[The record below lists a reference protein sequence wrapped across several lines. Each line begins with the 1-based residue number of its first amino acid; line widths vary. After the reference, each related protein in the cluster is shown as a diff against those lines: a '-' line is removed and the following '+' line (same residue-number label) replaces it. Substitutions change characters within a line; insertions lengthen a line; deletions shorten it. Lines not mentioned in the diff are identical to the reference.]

1 MDRRKSI
8 KALLVGSV
16 SAGVLVEAC
25 TTEEKKV
32 PSEHAAAPADVTPA
46 GSINRMKEEAEH
58 QKEVDSEKT
67 FFTAEEMATITILGD
82 IIIPKDETS
91 GSASDAKVPAFIEFI
106 VKDEPVHQLPMR
118 GGLRWLDIQCL
129 NRYDKDFIGCTPVQR
144 TAILDE
150 IAYPMKAK
158 PEMQQG
164 VVFFNKIRDLA
175 AIGFFTSKMGIED
188 LGYKGNSPGKWEGV
202 PPEVLKQYGLEN
214 V

>member
-1 MDRRKSI
+1 MLMNRRDSLR
-8 KALLVGSV
+8 LLGIGTL
-16 SAGVLVEAC
+16 SAGAVLEGCQPKADSANKA
-25 TTEEKKV
+25 EEG
-32 PSEHAAAPADVTPA
+32 APALDETGRQEFEVA
-46 GSINRMKEEAEH
+46 RDKDLVK
-58 QKEVDSEKT
+58 QK
-67 FFTAEEMATITILGD
+67 FFDAHEMATITLIADL
-82 IIIPKDETS
+82 IIPKDEHS
-91 GSASDAKVPAFIEFI
+91 GSASDAGVPAFIEFI

-129 NRYDKDFIGCTPVQR
+129 NRNGKDFAGCTPEQR
-144 TAILDE
+144 IAMLQE

-164 VVFFNKIRDLA
+164 VAFFNKIRDLT

-202 PPEVLKQYGLEN
+202 PAEVLKQYGLEN

>member
-1 MDRRKSI
+1 MNRRDSLR
-8 KALLVGSV
+8 LLGIGTLSVGTV
-16 SAGVLVEAC
+16 LEGCQTKPGPTTGDATAGTAAVPAD
-25 TTEEKKV
+25 TTGRQDFEIARDKEL
-32 PSEHAAAPADVTPA
+32 AAA
-46 GSINRMKEEAEH
+46 
-58 QKEVDSEKT
+58 T
-67 FFTAEEMATITILGD
+67 FFDAHEMATITVIADLILPRD
-82 IIIPKDETS
+82 AKS
-91 GSASDAKVPAFIEFI
+91 GSASDAGVPAFIEFI